1 MKRALCIA
9 TVITL
14 FTASAAFAQAAPGQ
28 ASGDA
33 MKSGA
38 SDNNSAGMQAD
49 TNAPK
54 HKRMAR
60 HYAPKGETAMN
71 ASEAE
76 TTKQLNQDQ
85 AQYASTGS
93 GATVSNTSMGMSE
106 SVQSSDAKATRPV
119 GSGPTSGR

>member
-1 MKRALCIA
+1 
-9 TVITL
+9 
-14 FTASAAFAQAAPGQ
+14 
-28 ASGDA
+28 

-38 SDNNSAGMQAD
+38 SNSDSASMQAGSS
-49 TNAPK
+49 APK

-60 HYAPKGETAMN
+60 HHALKGETAMN

-85 AQYASTGS
+85 AQYASANGGGGS
-93 GATVSNTSMGMSE
+93 RMVSNE
-106 SVQSSDAKATRPV
+106 SADTRGYIPPSNAKATRPP